1 MTTTVIV
8 EAEAWN
14 GLPNV
19 EDLVVLAVNAVFVG
33 KPCSVEVL
41 LTDDQE
47 IRGLNLQ
54 FRNKDKATNVLSFPA
69 ALMPVPKGEMA
80 HLGDIVLAYE
90 TVVREASEA
99 GKSIEHHSSHLVIH
113 AMLHLLGYDHEN
125 DAQAEIMEQQE
136 RDILARLGIADPYL
150 T

>member
-14 GLPNV
+14 GLSDV
-19 EDLVVLAVNAVFVG
+19 EGLVIRAVNAAFVG
-33 KPCSVEVL
+33 KPCNVDVM

-54 FRNKDKATNVLSFPA
+54 FRKNDKATNVLSFPA
-69 ALMPVPKGEMA
+69 ALMPVPEGEMA

-90 TVVREASEA
+90 TVAREASEA
-99 GKSIEHHSSHLVIH
+99 GKSIEHHTSHLVIH
-113 AMLHLLGYDHEN
+113 AMLHLLGYDHET
-125 DAQAEIMEQQE
+125 DEEAEAMEQQE